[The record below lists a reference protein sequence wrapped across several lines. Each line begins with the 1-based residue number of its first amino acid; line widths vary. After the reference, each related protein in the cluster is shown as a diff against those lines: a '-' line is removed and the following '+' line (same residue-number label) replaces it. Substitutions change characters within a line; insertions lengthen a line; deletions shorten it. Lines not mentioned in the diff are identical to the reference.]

1 MNSEKAVE
9 HIKMLL
15 EYQEFKF
22 EDKQALD
29 IVLKENAELKA
40 KADKLKEKLKNDK
53 LRKEIQKI
61 KMINEDNARFEYAEE
76 ILDLLEV

>member
-53 LRKEIQKI
+53 LRKEIQKL
-61 KMINEDNARFEYAEE
+61 K
-76 ILDLLEV
+76 